1 MTDTA
6 PHQTSTAQTWIIL
19 GASSTIAKAFTRS
32 VAETGAHVILAGRRM
47 DDLNASAA
55 DAKARGASDATP
67 MIFDARVPD
76 TFQAII
82 DFSAA
87 QSGTLNCAVFVGSMP
102 AQDAIDAD
110 PALVDGTIA
119 DSFTGPA
126 RFLQMLAPVMM
137 TRENG
142 SIVGLG
148 SVAGDRGRVGN
159 YVYGAAKAGFATYL
173 SGLRNHL
180 GRHGVHVLT
189 VKPGPVDTAMTQ
201 GLGKQPFMTTADAV
215 VADIHK
221 ALHKK
226 RNTLYTKWIWWPVMT
241 IIKLIPEPIF
251 KKISI

>member
-1 MTDTA
+1 MTDT
-6 PHQTSTAQTWIIL
+6 PQTWIIL

-32 VAETGAHVILAGRRM
+32 VAEQGAHVILAGRRM
-47 DDLNASAA
+47 DDLNASCD
-55 DAKARGASDATP
+55 DAKARGAADATSV
-67 MIFDARVPD
+67 IFDARVPD

-82 DFSAA
+82 DQATA
-87 QSGTLNCAVFVGSMP
+87 QTGTLNCAVFVGSMP
-102 AQDAIDAD
+102 AQDAIDSD

-126 RFLQMLAPVMM
+126 RFLQMLAP
-137 TRENG
+137 TLIERGDG
-142 SIVGLG
+142 SVVGVG

-173 SGLRNHL
+173 SGLRNAL

-189 VKPGPVDTAMTQ
+189 VKPGPVDTVMTQ

-221 ALHKK
+221 ALSKK

-251 KKISI
+251 KKMSI

>member
-6 PHQTSTAQTWIIL
+6 SHDTWIIL

-32 VAETGAHVILAGRRM
+32 VAETGATVILAGRRR
-47 DDLNASAA
+47 DDLAAIGA
-55 DAKARGASDATP
+55 DASARGAKAATP
-67 MIFDARVPD
+67 VTFDARNPD
-76 TFQAII
+76 TFQGII
-82 DFSAA
+82 DAASAA
-87 QSGTLNCAVFVGSMP
+87 GGTINCAVFVGSMP
-102 AQDAIDAD
+102 TQDAIDAD
-110 PALVDGTIA
+110 PTLVDGTIA

-126 RFLQMLAPVMM
+126 RFLQMLAPVLSAQGK
-137 TRENG
+137 G
-142 SIVGLG
+142 SVVGVG

-173 SGLRNHL
+173 SGLRNAL
-180 GRHGVHVLT
+180 GRDGVHVLT
-189 VKPGPVDTAMTQ
+189 VKPGPVDTVMTQ

-221 ALHKK
+221 ALSKK

-251 KKISI
+251 KKMSI